1 MHGVSLRRVLLA
13 LAFAALATAGFG
25 AAAVAT
31 VAMTG
36 EGPVPE
42 RATVGWGDTVIFTN
56 ADDKPHR
63 ITIPRLN
70 LETPF
75 VGPGGTLTQVFDG
88 QRGSYGY
95 RQLGGGPNRLGY
107 VFVDVQGTVT
117 LKASATIVR
126 WGGSIRLTGTSSF
139 KGRPVSI
146 TGRVPGSGSAW
157 VRAATVPTNAD
168 GSFSVEI
175 KPQRGAQYRAQAA
188 ADQLS
193 SPSVRVSVQP
203 NLTLRTLVRRT
214 ATGKTVTLIGRVA
227 PASAVTMLD
236 LQRLGPRHGRWL
248 TEVRKQMGRN
258 GQVTFRWKALKGPTR
273 LRIAVRPLGLRS
285 GWSEAFSKPV
295 VVTGASR

>member
-1 MHGVSLRRVLLA
+1 MTLRRALLA

-25 AAAVAT
+25 VAAGVN
-31 VAMTG
+31 VAMTS

-42 RATVGWGDTVIFTN
+42 RVTVAWGDTVVFTN
-56 ADDKPHR
+56 ADDGPHR

-75 VGPGGTLTQVFDG
+75 VGPGGTLTHVFDG
-88 QRGSYGY
+88 RRGSYGY
-95 RQLGGGPNRLGY
+95 RQLGSGPNRLGY

-126 WGGSIRLTGTSSF
+126 WGGSIRLTGTSSI
-139 KGRPVSI
+139 KGRPVNI
-146 TGRVPGSGSAW
+146 AGRVPGSGSAW
-157 VRAATVPTNAD
+157 VPAATVPTAAD
-168 GSFSVEI
+168 GSFSVVI

-188 ADQLS
+188 ADQLT
-193 SPSVRVSVQP
+193 SPSIRVSVQP

-214 ATGKTVTLIGRVA
+214 ATGKTITLVGRVA

-248 TEVRKQMGRN
+248 TEARKQMGRN
-258 GQVTFRWKALKGPTR
+258 GEVTFRWKALKGPTR
-273 LRIAVRPLGLRS
+273 LRVAARPLGLRS

-295 VVTGASR
+295 VVTGSSR